1 MASHQLIASK
11 KTLSGNLIVLRWLK
25 SEIERPENDKTEDL
39 YGTIPLSS
47 EVANWR
53 LSKLSI
59 FEAGRSKRVQTFI
72 RLQAYTYAFEC
83 INWNVW
89 YYNSNIRYASLKS
102 LPSPV
107 ILRKYER

>member
-1 MASHQLIASK
+1 M
-11 KTLSGNLIVLRWLK
+11 K

-72 RLQAYTYAFEC
+72 RLQAYTHTP
-83 INWNVW
+83 
-89 YYNSNIRYASLKS
+89 SNASIGMYGTIIRISGML
-102 LPSPV
+102 L
-107 ILRKYER
+107 